1 MIGSGYASCKACHY
15 DSSGGGPLTDY
26 GRTIAEEHL
35 STWSR
40 AKEGEAFYGLF
51 SLNPLGVAGDFR
63 TLFQRYEDDQVRL
76 TQSFPMQR
84 EVSLTFDPSKNVSFV
99 GSAGLYGPD
108 AKDVEYRRY
117 YGKVAL
123 KSLGLRAGRFLP
135 AFGLNIPDHTKGI
148 KELFSQ
154 GKESLNFE
162 VSLTTKYVELF
173 ATRIAGSNSGVVTG
187 NRPTVIQRDDRNGY
201 AYRATLNPKKGLQF
215 GVSYASLTD
224 DETIVRNFVSYHA
237 FIGSDRVWLYGEH
250 QSWPERDFKTYG
262 NLGIAFVR
270 GFWFS
275 MEADAAH
282 GRKTELFSTFRFF
295 PRPHHEYLLS
305 FSKKEFIAVSHYYL

>member
-40 AKEGEAFYGLF
+40 AKEGEAFYGIF
-51 SLNPLGVAGDFR
+51 SVAPFGVSGDFR
-63 TLFQRYEDDQVRL
+63 SLWQRYEDDQVRL

-108 AKDVEYRRY
+108 AKELEYRRY

-162 VSLTTKYVELF
+162 ASLTFKYIELF

-201 AYRATLNPKKGLQF
+201 AYKITVSPNKGIQLGASF
-215 GVSYASLTD
+215 ASLTD

-237 FIGSDRVWLYGEH
+237 FFGTDRVWLYGEH
-250 QSWPERDFKTYG
+250 QSWPDRDFKTYG

-282 GRKTELFSTFRFF
+282 GRKTELWTGLRWF
-295 PRPHHEYLLS
+295 PRPHWELTATASEKDFRL
-305 FSKKEFIAVSHYYL
+305 ISHYYL